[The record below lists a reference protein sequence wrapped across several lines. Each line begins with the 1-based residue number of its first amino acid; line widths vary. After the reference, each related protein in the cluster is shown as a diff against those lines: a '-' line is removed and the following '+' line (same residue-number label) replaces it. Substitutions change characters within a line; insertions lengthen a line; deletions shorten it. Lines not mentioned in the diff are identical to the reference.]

1 MNTLY
6 INIHMYNHNNYE
18 PSCPSVSWLVN
29 RPVFHNY
36 LKGRD
41 ATLPYSLLFT
51 LQGVFPLGHSPL
63 FSLRWRSRFTSS
75 DSYL

>member
-36 LKGRD
+36 LKGCY
-41 ATLPYSLLFT
+41 TSLFPIVYLA
-51 LQGVFPLGHSPL
+51 GCVPLGT
-63 FSLRWRSRFTSS
+63 FSVVQLEMAK
-75 DSYL
+75 